1 MTTMNRRPSEGIRSF
16 LTFAGFRYWTASLL
30 PALVGTTMPF
40 WLRPP
45 GFSSRLPTAIEFLF
59 ATVLVHA
66 GFSFLLALFEGKA
79 TTTWSKPRLLKYA
92 GVCIIAACLL
102 GLHLNTGLTLHYG
115 VPRSIFIIYGL
126 ITLFVGVLY
135 VMPPLNFHRR
145 MGGEIVIA
153 EGLGMIPILGAYLV
167 QVGDLTRKVYLAS
180 LPLIVA
186 TGLWVWIDEL
196 ATISDDEK
204 ADRKTMV
211 IEFGLKFSARFGI
224 LALAALFFATLIVA
238 VLSSSTA
245 PLTLVAL
252 LLIGLAWKI
261 VSISWNEY

>member
-1 MTTMNRRPSEGIRSF
+1 
-16 LTFAGFRYWTASLL
+16 
-30 PALVGTTMPF
+30 
-40 WLRPP
+40 
-45 GFSSRLPTAIEFLF
+45 
-59 ATVLVHA
+59 
-66 GFSFLLALFEGKA
+66 
-79 TTTWSKPRLLKYA
+79 
-92 GVCIIAACLL
+92 
-102 GLHLNTGLTLHYG
+102 
-115 VPRSIFIIYGL
+115 
-126 ITLFVGVLY
+126 
-135 VMPPLNFHRR
+135 
-145 MGGEIVIA
+145 
-153 EGLGMIPILGAYLV
+153 MIPILGAYLV

-261 VSISWNEY
+261 VSISWNEYSHPERMIALGRNAFMLHLATGIIIAASSLVA